1 MPNRR
6 DFLRNAAGATA
17 AALMTSP
24 GLAGA
29 GLRALQVGA
38 PPGKRREVSIGG
50 RRVKTVDVHAHCF
63 VPEVMDL
70 VKDTPLA
77 ATAKANLT
85 GNIVLGNP
93 QRLIDMDA
101 QGIDY
106 QAINVNAWG
115 YSADRPLARDLVAL
129 QNERISQWCAKHPDR
144 FVGMATLALQYPD
157 LAAEQLD
164 QAVRK
169 LGLRGAAI
177 GGSVEG
183 QELSDR
189 KFDPFWA
196 KAEELGVLLFM
207 HPQPAPGT
215 TQNTRLQGKGGLGN
229 TIGNPL
235 ETTVFLSHLIFE
247 GTLDRF
253 PGLKICAAHA
263 GGYLASYSGRSD
275 ALCGRGRR
283 RGRRL
288 QGTQEEAERVL
299 PARAAGRH
307 DGLPRGRTPPS
318 RRGSRRRPDGLR
330 YGLSLRLA
338 GGHRL
343 RAQRAVPEQR
353 RQGSDPRRERDQAAC
368 GSPDR
373 SSRKSPET
381 VLATEAACSD
391 DDSSRPVRRWRRPP
405 PARSS
410 PTGPMRPS
418 GPSRRRTAAR
428 WSAAGVRARPLTSV
442 CC

>member
-1 MPNRR
+1 MRNRR
-6 DFLRNAAGATA
+6 DFIRNAAGATA
-17 AALMTSP
+17 AAVM
-24 GLAGA
+24 GRHVLAEA
-29 GLRALQVGA
+29 GFPSRQVGA
-38 PPGKRREVSIGG
+38 SPGKRREVSIGG

-63 VPEVMDL
+63 VPEVMEL
-70 VKDTPLA
+70 VKNTPLA

-115 YSADRPLARDLVAL
+115 YSADRALARDLVAL

-144 FVGMATLALQYPD
+144 FVGMATLALQHPD

-215 TQNTRLQGKGGLGN
+215 TQNPRLQGKGGLGN

-275 ALCGRGRR
+275 ALCGRAG
-283 RGRRL
+283 GAGDRL
-288 QGTQEEAERVL
+288 QGAQEEAERVL
-299 PARAAGRH
+299 QARADRGH
-307 DGLPRGRTPPS
+307 DDLSRGRAPAS
-318 RRGSRRRPDGLR
+318 GRRGRRRSDGLR
-330 YGLSLRLA
+330 NGLSVRLA
-338 GGHRL
+338 GRHRL

-353 RQGSDPRRERDQAAC
+353 RQGSDPRRQRDQAASHHLTC
-368 GSPDR
+368 R
-373 SSRKSPET
+373 SAGRGPRTRSTKTLTRSGFSQPR
-381 VLATEAACSD
+381 VA
-391 DDSSRPVRRWRRPP
+391 SSISASQAH
-405 PARSS
+405 ARVMA
-410 PTGPMRPS
+410 PR
-418 GPSRRRTAAR
+418 
-428 WSAAGVRARPLTSV
+428 
-442 CC
+442 